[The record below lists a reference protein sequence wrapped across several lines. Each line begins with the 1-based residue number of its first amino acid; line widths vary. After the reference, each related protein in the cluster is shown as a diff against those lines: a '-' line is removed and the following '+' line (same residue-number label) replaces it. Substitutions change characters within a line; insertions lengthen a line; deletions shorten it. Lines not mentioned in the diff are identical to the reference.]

1 MKSKQKFF
9 IVFLLVVLCSL
20 LFVGYQAVNC
30 KLQENK
36 LREEIQQLAKL
47 DITKDKYERKIQTTG
62 DFAIVEKTIKNYL
75 AEFALSTQKMAQ
87 TLQSDEVTS
96 LLSAT
101 NYQQDGPDFVVSYE
115 YVQAVKK
122 SFNIEID
129 KLILACDK
137 EEIMKSILQ
146 YQLSDYYVSLYE
158 DLMLEDTVQSDLLE
172 GKASLEDTKKQVNT
186 LFDVSLEVFSFLREN
201 SSFWKIEDN
210 QIMFATNELV
220 EQYNMLISKIK
231 NPQ

>member
-1 MKSKQKFF
+1 MRPKQKFF
-9 IVFLLVVLCSL
+9 IAFLLLVLCSF
-20 LFVGYQAVNC
+20 LFVGYQVINC

-47 DITKDKYERKIQTTG
+47 DITKDNYERKIQTNG

-75 AEFALSTQKMAQ
+75 VEFSLSTQTMAQ
-87 TLQSDEVTS
+87 TLQSEEVSS

-101 NYQQDGPDFVVSYE
+101 NYQQDGPNFEASYE
-115 YVQAVKK
+115 YVQKVKK
-122 SFNIEID
+122 NFNIEID

-137 EEIMKSILQ
+137 EEIMKSILR

-158 DLMLEDTVQSDLLE
+158 NLMFEDTVQSDLLE
-172 GKASLEDTKKQVNT
+172 GKVSLENTKMQVNT
-186 LFDVSLEVFSFLREN
+186 LFDVSLEVFSFLKEN
-201 SSFWKIEDN
+201 APSWKIEDN

-220 EQYNMLISKIK
+220 DQYNMLISKIK